1 MLYILKLSAP
11 KGLWFSLRTADP
23 AARKVAITYQR
34 HQQRLMK
41 AELDLK
47 FLLNCR
53 DQEVYPTHVKWKI
66 LQKLKPRERVRH
78 HKRNLGQ
85 SIAEMS
91 SKIRSLKAET
101 QGTDTA
107 LRSALTWMKYSI
119 FRISIRRNTEKIK
132 ENIIL
137 RHQKK
142 LDRLLVEK
150 AMKEG
155 TTKNPNKLIT
165 NLADIELSNEEVEIL
180 TLGLNHGLA
189 L

>member
-1 MLYILKLSAP
+1 MITHSVTTMHLFGICFLLYILKLSAP
-11 KGLWFSLRTADP
+11 KGLWFTLRTADP
-23 AARKVAITYQR
+23 AAHKVAITYQR

-41 AELDLK
+41 SELDLK

-53 DQEVYPTHVKWKI
+53 DQEVYPTHVKWTI
-66 LQKLKPRERVRH
+66 LQKMKPRERIRH

-85 SIAEMS
+85 SITEMT

-101 QGTDTA
+101 EGKDIA
-107 LRSALTWMKYSI
+107 LRSALTWMKYCI

-132 ENIIL
+132 EKVIQ

-142 LDRLLVEK
+142 LEKLLIEK

-155 TTKNPNKLIT
+155 TAVKPEPCQRTK
-165 NLADIELSNEEVEIL
+165 L
-180 TLGLNHGLA
+180 TS
-189 L
+189 